1 MSRKS
6 WFTSEVLV
14 ANSKLFFFLNAFLFK
29 LLIRN
34 STANSRHT
42 CSARGP
48 LSPTRSSRTRWRPPH
63 AGGRGLR
70 PFLAVRLRKIIAW
83 IRSATQWLLWRTVRN
98 PYDILVLN
106 RQIGRDTDVF
116 ISLHSF
122 SHFKACHT
130 LPFLSKKNSTDGL
143 FNWLP
148 CWWGGLWVMWLLGSQ
163 WQL

>member
-1 MSRKS
+1 MH
-6 WFTSEVLV
+6 
-14 ANSKLFFFLNAFLFK
+14 FFLNSWSVILQQ
-29 LLIRN
+29 IHG
-34 STANSRHT
+34 TP
-42 CSARGP
+42 ARP
-48 LSPTRSSRTRWRPPH
+48 AAHPPPTRSSRTRWRPPH

-98 PYDILVLN
+98 PYNILVLN

-143 FNWLP
+143 FN
-148 CWWGGLWVMWLLGSQ
+148 
-163 WQL
+163 